1 MFRILSIT
9 VQTSIILILV
19 LAVFNNS
26 FIISFEI
33 KDFIYSV
40 SSTYIFIPLLI
51 FFVLIFLLQ
60 TFYFKTKFS
69 FSKFIAIKKLQN
81 KEKGYNAFVSGMIA
95 LANKDYKRA
104 ILESKKISNHLD
116 DNPSL
121 ALLLKS
127 EIFKVEKK
135 YDELS
140 VVYENMSKNKHTENL
155 GYRGM
160 MEQYLRAQDYHHAF
174 IYGER
179 LFNNNPFIEKIYDT
193 LVSIIAKTNNWQQLL
208 IISDRAF
215 SKKIIDKKVYEENKS
230 IGFFEIAKIK
240 QLSEIEESL
249 KYMQKALKFRKN
261 FPPYIKLYINLLI
274 QNKNYN
280 LAKKS
285 IKKAWNELPHA
296 EYKESILSLAA
307 HLEIEMSE
315 LVKYIAGTSYKNEES
330 IILMVEAFV
339 ESKKW
344 DDARNQIKY
353 LLDVRPKKEVCLLM
367 AKIEEGDSGD
377 VQKINAWTQ
386 RAKDGAANNIWIC
399 TISKKSQQTWSSVSE
414 AGYFNSLEWR
424 QPIML
429 DSLEIYE
436 GLKINGN

>member
-1 MFRILSIT
+1 MFKILSIT

-140 VVYENMSKNKHTENL
+140 VVYEDMSKNKHTENL

-249 KYMQKALKFRKN
+249 KYMQKALKLRKN

-280 LAKKS
+280 LAKKF

-307 HLEIEMSE
+307 YLEIEMLE
-315 LVKYIAGTSYKNEES
+315 LVKYIAGASYKSEET
-330 IILMVEAFV
+330 IILMVEAFI

-344 DDARNQIKY
+344 DDARNQIKD

-367 AKIEEGDSGD
+367 AKIEEGDSSD

>member
-19 LAVFNNS
+19 LVVFNNS

-33 KDFIYSV
+33 KDFIYSI

-60 TFYFKTKFS
+60 TFYFKIKFS
-69 FSKFIAIKKLQN
+69 FSKFITIKKLQN

-135 YDELS
+135 YDELN
-140 VVYENMSKNKHTENL
+140 VVYEDMSKNKHTENL

-307 HLEIEMSE
+307 HFEIEMLE
-315 LVKYIAGTSYKNEES
+315 LVKYIVGASYKSEET
-330 IILMVEAFV
+330 IILMVEAFI

-344 DDARNQIKY
+344 DDARNQIKD

-367 AKIEEGDSGD
+367 AKIEEGDSND

>member
-19 LAVFNNS
+19 LVVFNNS

-81 KEKGYNAFVSGMIA
+81 KEKGYNAFVSGIIA

-121 ALLLKS
+121 VLLLKS

-285 IKKAWNELPHA
+285 IKKAWNELPNA

-315 LVKYIAGTSYKNEES
+315 LVKYIAGASYKNEES

-344 DDARNQIKY
+344 DDARNQIKD

-367 AKIEEGDSGD
+367 AKIEGGDSGD

>member
-344 DDARNQIKY
+344 DDARNQIKD

-367 AKIEEGDSGD
+367 AKIEEGDSSD

>member
-19 LAVFNNS
+19 LVVFNNS

-81 KEKGYNAFVSGMIA
+81 KEKGYNAFVSGIIA

-121 ALLLKS
+121 VLLLKS

-315 LVKYIAGTSYKNEES
+315 LVKYIAGASYKNEES

-344 DDARNQIKY
+344 DDARNQIKD

-367 AKIEEGDSGD
+367 AKIEEGDSSD

>member
-140 VVYENMSKNKHTENL
+140 VVYEDMSKNKHTENL

-307 HLEIEMSE
+307 HLEIEMLE
-315 LVKYIAGTSYKNEES
+315 LVEYIAGTSYKNEES

-344 DDARNQIKY
+344 DDARNQIKD

>member
-19 LAVFNNS
+19 LVVFNNS

-140 VVYENMSKNKHTENL
+140 LVYEDMSKNKHTENL

-307 HLEIEMSE
+307 HLEIEMLE
-315 LVKYIAGTSYKNEES
+315 LVEYIAGTSYKNEES
-330 IILMVEAFV
+330 IILMVEALI

-344 DDARNQIKY
+344 DDARNQIKD

-367 AKIEEGDSGD
+367 AKIEEGDSSD

>member
-140 VVYENMSKNKHTENL
+140 LVYEDMSKNKHTENL

-330 IILMVEAFV
+330 IILMVEALI

-344 DDARNQIKY
+344 DDARNQIKD

>member
-19 LAVFNNS
+19 LVVFNNS

-140 VVYENMSKNKHTENL
+140 LVYEDMSKNKHTENL

-240 QLSEIEESL
+240 QLSEIEESI

-315 LVKYIAGTSYKNEES
+315 LVKYIVGASYKSEETT
-330 IILMVEAFV
+330 ILMVEAFI

-344 DDARNQIKY
+344 DDARNQIKD

>member
-140 VVYENMSKNKHTENL
+140 LVYEDMSKNKHTENL

-249 KYMQKALKFRKN
+249 KYMQKALKLRKN

-307 HLEIEMSE
+307 HLEIEMLE
-315 LVKYIAGTSYKNEES
+315 LVEYIAGTSYKNEES

-344 DDARNQIKY
+344 DDARNQIKD

-367 AKIEEGDSGD
+367 AKIEEGDSSD

>member
-1 MFRILSIT
+1 M
-9 VQTSIILILV
+9 
-19 LAVFNNS
+19 
-26 FIISFEI
+26 
-33 KDFIYSV
+33 
-40 SSTYIFIPLLI
+40 
-51 FFVLIFLLQ
+51 
-60 TFYFKTKFS
+60 
-69 FSKFIAIKKLQN
+69 AIKKLQN

-140 VVYENMSKNKHTENL
+140 VVYEDMSKNKHTENL

-280 LAKKS
+280 LAKKI
-285 IKKAWNELPHA
+285 IKKAWNERPHA
-296 EYKESILSLAA
+296 EYKESILTLAA
-307 HLEIEMSE
+307 YLDIEMLE
-315 LVKYIAGTSYKNEES
+315 LVKYIAGASYKSERT
-330 IILMVEAFV
+330 IILMVEAFI

-344 DDARNQIKY
+344 DDARNQIKD

-367 AKIEEGDSGD
+367 AKIEEGDSSD

>member
-19 LAVFNNS
+19 LVVFNNS

-81 KEKGYNAFVSGMIA
+81 KEKGYNAFVSGIIA

-121 ALLLKS
+121 VLLLKS

-285 IKKAWNELPHA
+285 IKKAWNEVPHA
-296 EYKESILSLAA
+296 EYKESMLSLAA

-315 LVKYIAGTSYKNEES
+315 LVKYIAGASYKNEES

-344 DDARNQIKY
+344 DDARNQIKD

>member
-81 KEKGYNAFVSGMIA
+81 KKKGYNAFVSGMIA

-121 ALLLKS
+121 VLLLKS

-179 LFNNNPFIEKIYDT
+179 LFNNNPFIEKIYDI
-193 LVSIIAKTNNWQQLL
+193 LVSIIAKTNNWQQFL

-315 LVKYIAGTSYKNEES
+315 LVEYIAGTSYKNEES

-344 DDARNQIKY
+344 DDARNQIKD

-367 AKIEEGDSGD
+367 AKIEGGDSGD

>member
-1 MFRILSIT
+1 LFRILSIT

-140 VVYENMSKNKHTENL
+140 LVYEDMSKNKHTENL

-249 KYMQKALKFRKN
+249 KYMQKAIKLRKN

-344 DDARNQIKY
+344 DDARNQIKD

>member
-1 MFRILSIT
+1 LFRILSIT

-140 VVYENMSKNKHTENL
+140 VVYEDMSKNKHTENL

-249 KYMQKALKFRKN
+249 KYMQKALKLRKN

-307 HLEIEMSE
+307 HLEIEMLE

-330 IILMVEAFV
+330 IILMVEAFI

-344 DDARNQIKY
+344 DDARNQIKD

>member
-307 HLEIEMSE
+307 HLEIEMLE
-315 LVKYIAGTSYKNEES
+315 LVEYIAGTSYKNEES
-330 IILMVEAFV
+330 IILMVEALI

-344 DDARNQIKY
+344 DDARNQIKD

-367 AKIEEGDSGD
+367 AKIEEGDSSD

>member
-19 LAVFNNS
+19 LVVFNNS

-81 KEKGYNAFVSGMIA
+81 KEKGYNAFVSGIIA

-121 ALLLKS
+121 VLLLKS

-285 IKKAWNELPHA
+285 IKKAWNELPNA

-344 DDARNQIKY
+344 DDARNQIKD

>member
-19 LAVFNNS
+19 LVVFNNS

-81 KEKGYNAFVSGMIA
+81 KEKGYNAFVSGIIA

-296 EYKESILSLAA
+296 EYKESMLSLAA

-315 LVKYIAGTSYKNEES
+315 LVKYIAGSSYKNEES

-344 DDARNQIKY
+344 DDARNQIKD

>member
-1 MFRILSIT
+1 MFKILSIT

-19 LAVFNNS
+19 LVVFNNS

-140 VVYENMSKNKHTENL
+140 LVYEDMSKNKHTENL

-280 LAKKS
+280 FAKKS

-344 DDARNQIKY
+344 DDARNQIKD

-386 RAKDGAANNIWIC
+386 RSKDGAANNIWIC

>member
-19 LAVFNNS
+19 LVVFNNS

-140 VVYENMSKNKHTENL
+140 VVYEDMSKNKHTENL

-249 KYMQKALKFRKN
+249 KYMQKAIKLRKN

-307 HLEIEMSE
+307 HLEIEMLE

-344 DDARNQIKY
+344 DDARNQIKD

-367 AKIEEGDSGD
+367 AKIEEGDSSD

>member
-249 KYMQKALKFRKN
+249 KYMQKALKLRKN

-344 DDARNQIKY
+344 DDARNQIKD

-367 AKIEEGDSGD
+367 AKIEEGDSSD

>member
-69 FSKFIAIKKLQN
+69 FSKFIAIKKIQN

-140 VVYENMSKNKHTENL
+140 VVYKDMSKHKHTENL
-155 GYRGM
+155 AYRGM

-179 LFNNNPFIEKIYDT
+179 LFNNNPFIEKIYET

-285 IKKAWNELPHA
+285 IKKAWNELPHI

-307 HLEIEMSE
+307 HLEIEMLE

-344 DDARNQIKY
+344 DDARNQIKD

-377 VQKINAWTQ
+377 VQKINAWIQ

-429 DSLEIYE
+429 DSLAIYE

>member
-121 ALLLKS
+121 VLLLKS

-344 DDARNQIKY
+344 DDARNQIKD

>member
-19 LAVFNNS
+19 LVVFNNS
-26 FIISFEI
+26 FILSFEI

-140 VVYENMSKNKHTENL
+140 VVYEDMSKNKHTENL

-344 DDARNQIKY
+344 DDARNQIKD

>member
-81 KEKGYNAFVSGMIA
+81 KEKGYSAFVSGMIA

-140 VVYENMSKNKHTENL
+140 VVYEDMSKNKHTENL

-249 KYMQKALKFRKN
+249 KYMQKALKLRKN

-307 HLEIEMSE
+307 HLEIEMLE
-315 LVKYIAGTSYKNEES
+315 LVEYIAGTSYKNEES
-330 IILMVEAFV
+330 IILMVEALI

-344 DDARNQIKY
+344 DDARNQIKD

-367 AKIEEGDSGD
+367 AKIEEGDSSD

>member
-1 MFRILSIT
+1 MFKILSIL

-19 LAVFNNS
+19 LVVFNNS

-140 VVYENMSKNKHTENL
+140 LVYEDMSKNKHTENL

-249 KYMQKALKFRKN
+249 KYMQKAIKLRKN

-330 IILMVEAFV
+330 IILMVEALI

-344 DDARNQIKY
+344 DDARNQIKD

-367 AKIEEGDSGD
+367 AKIEEGDSSD

>member
-19 LAVFNNS
+19 LVVFNNS

-81 KEKGYNAFVSGMIA
+81 KEKGYNAFVSGIIA

-344 DDARNQIKY
+344 DDARNQIKD

>member
-19 LAVFNNS
+19 LVVFNNS

-81 KEKGYNAFVSGMIA
+81 KEKGYNAFVSGIIA

-121 ALLLKS
+121 VLLLKS

-215 SKKIIDKKVYEENKS
+215 SKKIIDKKIYEENKS

-296 EYKESILSLAA
+296 EYKESMLSLVA

-315 LVKYIAGTSYKNEES
+315 LVKYIAGASYKNEES
-330 IILMVEAFV
+330 IILMVETFV

-344 DDARNQIKY
+344 DDARNQIKD

>member
-1 MFRILSIT
+1 LFRILSIT

-140 VVYENMSKNKHTENL
+140 VVYEDMSKNKHTENL

-307 HLEIEMSE
+307 HLEIEMLE
-315 LVKYIAGTSYKNEES
+315 LVEYIAGTSYKNEES

-344 DDARNQIKY
+344 DDARNQIKD

-367 AKIEEGDSGD
+367 AKIEEGDSSD

>member
-19 LAVFNNS
+19 LVVFNNS

-81 KEKGYNAFVSGMIA
+81 KEKGYNAFVSGIIA

-121 ALLLKS
+121 VLLLKS

-296 EYKESILSLAA
+296 EYKETILSLAA

-315 LVKYIAGTSYKNEES
+315 LVKYIAGASYKNEES

-344 DDARNQIKY
+344 DDARNQIKD

>member
-19 LAVFNNS
+19 LVVFNNS

-81 KEKGYNAFVSGMIA
+81 KEKGYNAFVSGIIA

-121 ALLLKS
+121 VLLLKS

-315 LVKYIAGTSYKNEES
+315 LVKYIAGASYKNEES

-344 DDARNQIKY
+344 DDARNQIKG

>member
-140 VVYENMSKNKHTENL
+140 LVYEDMSKNKHTENL

-330 IILMVEAFV
+330 IILMAEAFV

-344 DDARNQIKY
+344 DDARNQIKD

>member
-19 LAVFNNS
+19 LVVFNNS

-81 KEKGYNAFVSGMIA
+81 KEKEYNAFVSGMIA

-121 ALLLKS
+121 VLLLKS

-344 DDARNQIKY
+344 DDARNQIKN

>member
-81 KEKGYNAFVSGMIA
+81 KKKGYNAFVSGMIA

-140 VVYENMSKNKHTENL
+140 VVYEDMSKNKHTENL

-249 KYMQKALKFRKN
+249 KYMQKALKLRKN

-307 HLEIEMSE
+307 HLEIEMLE
-315 LVKYIAGTSYKNEES
+315 LVEYIAGTSYKNEES

-344 DDARNQIKY
+344 DDARNQIKD

-386 RAKDGAANNIWIC
+386 RSKDGAANNIWIC

>member
-1 MFRILSIT
+1 LFRILSIT

-19 LAVFNNS
+19 LVVFNNS

-81 KEKGYNAFVSGMIA
+81 KEKGYNAFVSGIIA

-296 EYKESILSLAA
+296 EYKESMLSLAA

-315 LVKYIAGTSYKNEES
+315 LVKYIAGASYKNEES

-344 DDARNQIKY
+344 DDARNQIKD

>member
-1 MFRILSIT
+1 MFKILSIT

-140 VVYENMSKNKHTENL
+140 VVYEDMSKNKHTENL

-307 HLEIEMSE
+307 HLEIEMLE
-315 LVKYIAGTSYKNEES
+315 LVEYIAGTSYKNEES
-330 IILMVEAFV
+330 IILMVEALI

-344 DDARNQIKY
+344 DDARNQIKD

>member
-9 VQTSIILILV
+9 IQTSIILILV

-140 VVYENMSKNKHTENL
+140 VVYEDMSKNKHTENL

-160 MEQYLRAQDYHHAF
+160 MEQYLRVQDYHHAF

-249 KYMQKALKFRKN
+249 KYMQKAIKLRKN

-307 HLEIEMSE
+307 HLEIEMLE
-315 LVKYIAGTSYKNEES
+315 LVEYIAGTSYKNEES

-344 DDARNQIKY
+344 DDARNQIKD

-367 AKIEEGDSGD
+367 AKIEEGDSSD

>member
-1 MFRILSIT
+1 MFKILSIT

-140 VVYENMSKNKHTENL
+140 VVYEDMSKNKHTENL

-307 HLEIEMSE
+307 HLEIEMLE
-315 LVKYIAGTSYKNEES
+315 LVEYIAGTSYKNEES
-330 IILMVEAFV
+330 IILMVEALI

-344 DDARNQIKY
+344 DDARNQIKD

-367 AKIEEGDSGD
+367 AKIEEGDSSD

>member
-140 VVYENMSKNKHTENL
+140 LVYEDMSKNKHTENL

-249 KYMQKALKFRKN
+249 KYMQKAIKLRKN

-344 DDARNQIKY
+344 DDARNQIKD

-386 RAKDGAANNIWIC
+386 RSKDGAANNIWIC

>member
-1 MFRILSIT
+1 MFKILSIT

-19 LAVFNNS
+19 LVVFNNS

-249 KYMQKALKFRKN
+249 KYMQKAIKLRKN

-307 HLEIEMSE
+307 HLEIEMLE

-344 DDARNQIKY
+344 DDARNQIKD